1 MKATDL
7 VIAVI
12 YGGRSAERPV
22 SLESGAL
29 ISRSLA
35 EKGYRV
41 IDVDLYGEKTDQ
53 DPIKQLQAI
62 EFDLAFIAL
71 HGGEGEDGRVQALLE
86 LMEKPYT
93 GSSPLAC
100 GFAMDKVL
108 AKKYWQGIG
117 LPTPDYLAFSGEVD
131 ITEIERTLPYPVI
144 VKPSREGSTFGISKA
159 YNRTELSGALASAL
173 SFDSEILVERFISGP
188 EYTVTIIG
196 ESAYPVIGL
205 KPSSEHE
212 LYDYEA
218 KYIADDTEYLLP
230 SGLSDENE
238 QYVQKIALEAYLSL
252 GCEGWGRVDVMQ
264 DEQGKFWL
272 LEVNTAPGMTSHSLV
287 PMSVAFAGLSYGN
300 LVAGL
305 VQATWQKA
313 IEQASK
319 SVK

>member
-1 MKATDL
+1 MKLTDL

-22 SLESGAL
+22 SLESGKL
-29 ISRSLA
+29 IARSLE

-41 IDVDLYGEKTDQ
+41 IDIDLYGENADQ

-62 EFDLAFIAL
+62 EFDMAFIAL

-108 AKKYWQGIG
+108 TKKYWQGIG
-117 LPTPDYLAFSGEVD
+117 LPTPEYLAFSGQID
-131 ITEIERTLPYPVI
+131 IDKIEATLPYPVI
-144 VKPSREGSTFGISKA
+144 VKPACEGSTFGITKA
-159 YNRTELSGALASAL
+159 NNRTELNASLAKAL
-173 SFDSEILVERFISGP
+173 SFDSDILVERFINGP
-188 EYTVTIIG
+188 EYTITIIG

-205 KPSSEHE
+205 KPSSDHE

-230 SGLSDENE
+230 SGLTAEE
-238 QYVQKIALEAYLSL
+238 EKYVQKISLEAYLAL
-252 GCEGWGRVDVMQ
+252 GCKGWGRVDVMR
-264 DEQGKFWL
+264 DKQGEFWL

-287 PMSVAFAGLSYGN
+287 PMSAAHAGISYTD
-300 LVAGL
+300 LVDHL
-305 VQATWQKA
+305 VSETWQA
-313 IEQASK
+313 ATQRD
-319 SVK
+319 